1 MNETDRRLYSDLVR
15 RLAAMDNTQY
25 ANLAELHADM
35 QSPLYGTDEAFT
47 ELVER
52 KLAASKHLYE
62 QNPSGHRVS
71 DVRGGDSVHVT
82 ASIDNDG
89 NVTAQETH
97 AGYTGQ
103 STPDPLSDDFNEGD
117 ATEIVQTES
126 SVIVKVRG

>member
-1 MNETDRRLYSDLVR
+1 MTQSDRALYTELNR
-15 RLAAMDNTQY
+15 RLAKQD
-25 ANLAELHADM
+25 
-35 QSPLYGTDEAFT
+35 SSLYMSIQEFYSDVASEAYRTDEAFRQLCDARL
-47 ELVER
+47 EQ
-52 KLAASKHLYE
+52 SKHLWE
-62 QNPSGHRVS
+62 NTNHRTS
-71 DVRGGDSVHVT
+71 DVRGGDCVHVT

-117 ATEIVQTES
+117 ATEIVHTES